1 MLQFLKKYR
10 FWALMLLPA
19 LIMFADLLLGLE
31 AHPLIDGLGFTL
43 FLLACM
49 SVPTNFKKKKSNRRY
64 LFKLTLLGYTS

>member
-31 AHPLIDGLGFTL
+31 AHPLIDGLAFI
-43 FLLACM
+43 FFILAGM
-49 SVPTNFKKKKSNRRY
+49 SAPDTFGKKEKQ
-64 LFKLTLLGYTS
+64 L